1 MRERI
6 LITGASGQLGN
17 AVLNEFQDYEI
28 LAVDLI
34 PTAIQSQSIK
44 FKSLDITKKDE
55 VKSVIQSFKPE
66 IILNLAAMTDVDAC
80 EENPELAEEI
90 NSNCLNSFLDEF
102 QGTFVQIST
111 DYVFNGEAGPY
122 DETDQTD
129 PINNYGRTKLNSE
142 KILSEY
148 TNPWIILRT
157 NVVYDYIQSTKASF
171 VKWIVDSLSNG
182 KSINVVN
189 DQWNNPTWTVS
200 LAKILHQALNKKMTG
215 LFHFGGADQVNRYQ
229 FAEMIAEVFNLDRS
243 LIKPISTSDL
253 NQIAPRPLN
262 CGLKTQLIVSKS
274 GVKPISLLECLS
286 KIKSKL
292 TA

>member
-17 AVLNEFQDYEI
+17 AVLKEFQDYEI

-34 PTAIQSQSIK
+34 PTAIQSQSIE

-66 IILNLAAMTDVDAC
+66 IILNLAAMTDVDVC

-111 DYVFNGEAGPY
+111 DYVFNGEDGPY
-122 DETDQTD
+122 SETNQTD
-129 PINNYGRTKLNSE
+129 PINRYGRTKLNAE
-142 KILSEY
+142 KLVRGYS
-148 TNPWIILRT
+148 NQWIILRT
-157 NVVYDYIQSTKASF
+157 NVVYDYIQSTEASF
-171 VKWIVDSLSNG
+171 VKWVVDSLNNG

-215 LFHFGGADQVNRYQ
+215 LFHYGGADQVNRYQ
-229 FAEMIAEVFNLDRS
+229 FAEMIAQVFHLDKS
-243 LIKPISTSDL
+243 IIKPISTSDL

-262 CGLKTQLIVSKS
+262 CGLKTQLIESKL
-274 GVKPISLLECLS
+274 GVKPISLLECLT

>member
-17 AVLNEFQDYEI
+17 AVLKEFQDYEI

-34 PTAIQSQSIK
+34 PTAIQSQSIE

-55 VKSVIQSFKPE
+55 VVSVIQSFKPE

-111 DYVFNGEAGPY
+111 DYVFNGEDGPY
-122 DETDQTD
+122 SETNQTD
-129 PINNYGRTKLNSE
+129 PINRYGRTKLNAE
-142 KILSEY
+142 KLVRGYS
-148 TNPWIILRT
+148 NQWIILRT
-157 NVVYDYIQSTKASF
+157 NVVYDYIQSTQASF
-171 VKWIVDSLSNG
+171 VKWVVDSLSNG
-182 KSINVVN
+182 KSINIVN

-215 LFHFGGADQVNRYQ
+215 LFHYGGADQVNRYQ
-229 FAEMIAEVFNLDRS
+229 FAEMIAEVFHLDKS
-243 LIKPISTSDL
+243 IIKPISTSDL

-262 CGLKTQLIVSKS
+262 CGLKTQLIESKL
-274 GVKPISLLECLS
+274 GVKPISLLECLT

>member
-17 AVLNEFQDYEI
+17 AVLNEFQEYEI

-34 PTAIQSQSIK
+34 HPEIQSQSIE

-66 IILNLAAMTDVDAC
+66 IILNLAAMTDVDSC
-80 EENPELAEEI
+80 EENPALAEEI

-142 KILSEY
+142 KLVRAYS
-148 TNPWIILRT
+148 NQWVILRT

-171 VKWIVDSLSNG
+171 VKWVVDSLSNG

-200 LAKILHQALNKKMTG
+200 LAKILHQALNKNMTG

-229 FAEMIAEVFNLDRS
+229 FAGMIAEVFNLDNS
-243 LIKPISTSDL
+243 LINPISTSEL
-253 NQIAPRPLN
+253 KQIAPRPLN
-262 CGLKTQLIVSKS
+262 CGLKTQLIESKL
-274 GVKPISLLECLS
+274 GVKPISLLECLT

>member
-1 MRERI
+1 MRKRI
-6 LITGASGQLGN
+6 LITGTSGQLGN

-34 PTAIQSQSIK
+34 PTAIQSRSIE

-66 IILNLAAMTDVDAC
+66 IILNLAAMTDVDTC

-111 DYVFNGEAGPY
+111 DYVFNGEDGPY
-122 DETDQTD
+122 SETNQTN
-129 PINNYGRTKLNSE
+129 PINCYGRTKLNSE
-142 KILSEY
+142 KLVRAFS
-148 TNPWIILRT
+148 NQWVVLRT

-171 VKWIVDSLSNG
+171 VKWVVDSLSNG

-200 LAKILHQALNKKMTG
+200 LAQVLCQALNMEVTG
-215 LFHFGGADQVNRYQ
+215 LFHYGGADQVSRYQ
-229 FAEMIAEVFNLDRS
+229 FAGMIAEVFNLDNS
-243 LIKPISTSDL
+243 LINPISTSEL

-262 CGLKTQLIVSKS
+262 CGLKTQLIESKL
-274 GVKPISLLECLS
+274 GVKPISLLECLT